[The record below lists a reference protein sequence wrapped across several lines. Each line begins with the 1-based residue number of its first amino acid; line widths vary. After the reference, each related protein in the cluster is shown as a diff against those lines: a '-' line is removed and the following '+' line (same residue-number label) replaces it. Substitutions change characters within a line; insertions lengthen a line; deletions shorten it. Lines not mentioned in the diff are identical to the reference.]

1 MSTGYFD
8 IETQN
13 LFADVGGRGGLE
25 RLRLSVAGLI
35 VDDEPCCFFEEE
47 DASELIDTLS
57 GLDLIVGHNLL
68 RFDYPVLT
76 PYDDNRLLPK
86 LVPKTLDTWAY
97 IYGRTQEMVSLNNLA
112 RNNIGFAKSGYG
124 GDMPRLWREGK
135 KDEVKEYNRHDVELT
150 KGVYLHG
157 LQKGYVWYTSK
168 KKAEEDPGCDPRIK
182 LEVDW

>member
-1 MSTGYFD
+1 MSIGYFD
-8 IETQN
+8 IETQY
-13 LFADVGGRGGLE
+13 LFAEVGGRSGLE
-25 RLRLSVAGLI
+25 KLRLSIAGLI
-35 VDDEPCCFFEEE
+35 IDDEPCRFFEEE
-47 DASELIDTLS
+47 DASELLEVLS

-76 PYDDNRLLPK
+76 PYDDDRRLAK

-97 IYGRTQEMVSLNNLA
+97 IYSRTGEMVSLNNLA
-112 RNNIGFAKSGYG
+112 GNNVGFTKSGYG

-157 LQKGYVWYTSK
+157 AQKGYVWYTSK
-168 KKAEEDPGCDPRIK
+168 RKAEEDPADSRVK

>member
-13 LFADVGGRGGLE
+13 LFADVGGRGGCDK
-25 RLRLSVAGLI
+25 LRLSVAGLVI
-35 VDDEPCCFFEEE
+35 DDEPCRFFEE
-47 DASELIDTLS
+47 DDVNELLETLS

-76 PYDDNRLLPK
+76 PYDCDRLLPK

-97 IYGRTQEMVSLNNLA
+97 IYMRTQEMVSLNNLA
-112 RNNIGFAKSGYG
+112 KNNIGFAKSGYG

-150 KGVYLHG
+150 KGIYLCG
-157 LQKGYVWYTSK
+157 KQKGYVYYTSK
-168 KKAEEDPGCDPRIK
+168 NPVDGDLLADARVK